1 MKARNEGTNEVLKLL
16 FLASF
21 DHKTNAKI
29 FNKKGFK
36 RAIVLSPV
44 FLKHLIESAVLF
56 VGGLYIKS
64 N

>member
-44 FLKHLIESAVLF
+44 FFKELNRICCSVCWRPVYEK
-56 VGGLYIKS
+56 
-64 N
+64 